1 MDNRLKD
8 FKKVFLIA
16 GSEPLGSA
24 GLQADIKAV
33 SACGGFAA
41 GAVTCIVDEDTQ
53 RVKDIY
59 TIPVQMIVNQAL
71 SFLEDVGAD
80 CIKTGMLYSVELVT
94 GIAELLKQFKDIP
107 NVIDPVMVSS
117 AGDRLLKEEAVQ
129 AYKDLLFPMAAIIT
143 PNYREAAV
151 LLGRPVSN
159 EQIKED
165 LQELCQW
172 GNAVILKSVP
182 GEDTLTDYFYDPRTG
197 LMKEFS
203 KQRILTKNV
212 NGTGDT
218 FASSI
223 ATYVARG
230 YALLDAVRK
239 AEVFIQQSIESG
251 AMYKFGS
258 GFGPV
263 HPFFREVSYFRE
275 EDLHYAA
282 LH

>member
-1 MDNRLKD
+1 
-8 FKKVFLIA
+8 
-16 GSEPLGSA
+16 
-24 GLQADIKAV
+24 
-33 SACGGFAA
+33 
-41 GAVTCIVDEDTQ
+41 
-53 RVKDIY
+53 
-59 TIPVQMIVNQAL
+59 
-71 SFLEDVGAD
+71 
-80 CIKTGMLYSVELVT
+80 
-94 GIAELLKQFKDIP
+94 
-107 NVIDPVMVSS
+107 
-117 AGDRLLKEEAVQ
+117 
-129 AYKDLLFPMAAIIT
+129 MAAIIT
-143 PNYREAAV
+143 PNYREAEV

-182 GEDTLTDYFYDPRTG
+182 GENTLTDYFYDPRTG
-197 LMKEFS
+197 LMKDFS